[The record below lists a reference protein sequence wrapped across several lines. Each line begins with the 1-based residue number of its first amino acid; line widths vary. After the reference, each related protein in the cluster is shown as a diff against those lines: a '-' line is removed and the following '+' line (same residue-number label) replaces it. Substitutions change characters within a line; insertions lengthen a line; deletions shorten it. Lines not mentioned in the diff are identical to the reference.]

1 MHCRRI
7 EMADGSGVFAGIG
20 ELVENVKRVN
30 GLLIVLGLSIFGF
43 GIVKGPLSWDNQLI
57 TSAGMCFAASL
68 AVKYLAKS
76 RGRVY
81 DGYHEVSWFEWENLL
96 AALVH
101 LAIFAI
107 LTHRLLAH
115 RWLM

>member
-1 MHCRRI
+1 
-7 EMADGSGVFAGIG
+7 
-20 ELVENVKRVN
+20 
-30 GLLIVLGLSIFGF
+30 
-43 GIVKGPLSWDNQLI
+43 
-57 TSAGMCFAASL
+57 
-68 AVKYLAKS
+68 VKYLAKS

-115 RWLM
+115 RWLI